1 MTEGKSLQEIHNPDG
16 VCFGCGST
24 NPEGLHLRSFL
35 GDGAVVA
42 EWMPGP
48 NHRSFPGVLNGG
60 IIGTL
65 LDCHSNWAAV
75 VALLESTGEFG
86 MTVTANYAVTLLRPT
101 PTDRPVQLRSWV
113 TNLEGRRATV
123 AASLSSGGE
132 ICATSEGTFVRPR
145 VPFGN

>member
-1 MTEGKSLQEIHNPDG
+1 MTDEKSLQEIHNPEG

-35 GDGAVVA
+35 GDGAIVA
-42 EWMPGP
+42 EWTPGP

-75 VALLESTGEFG
+75 VALMESTGEFG

-101 PTDRPVQLRSWV
+101 PADHPVQLRSWV
-113 TNLEGRRATV
+113 THLDGRRATV

-132 ICATSEGTFVRPR
+132 VCATSEGTFVRPR
-145 VPFGN
+145 VPFGT